1 MKKEI
6 REAVCDEA
14 LHLEAY
20 RFEGLV
26 QPFPNHFHEYYVIGY
41 IEEGERALSCRN
53 QTYTVRKG
61 DLLLF
66 GPGDSHACT
75 QSGGTALSYRSLN
88 LSEAVMLELAEEVT
102 GRRVPPVFSRN
113 VTTGEE
119 AACCFCTLHRQIM
132 EGYTGFDKEENLLL
146 LVSLLLRR
154 YCQPFSGSPPADGDG
169 LERACAFMEQHY
181 AEHISL
187 EQICRSSGF
196 SKSALLRAFTR
207 SKGVTP
213 YRYLET
219 VRIGKAKKL
228 LEQGVPPVAAAQRT
242 GFSDQSHFTG
252 YFSRFIGLTPG
263 AYQEIFKE
271 GKTDGFTK

>member
-1 MKKEI
+1 
-6 REAVCDEA
+6 
-14 LHLEAY
+14 
-20 RFEGLV
+20 
-26 QPFPNHFHEYYVIGY
+26 
-41 IEEGERALSCRN
+41 
-53 QTYTVRKG
+53 
-61 DLLLF
+61 
-66 GPGDSHACT
+66 
-75 QSGGTALSYRSLN
+75 
-88 LSEAVMLELAEEVT
+88 
-102 GRRVPPVFSRN
+102 
-113 VTTGEE
+113 
-119 AACCFCTLHRQIM
+119 M